1 VLGKGSGFE
10 LLGRPQYSALWPL
23 MLLVYLPEFA
33 ILLFMTTW
41 FYHRTGEAHCGAG
54 LRPVPA
60 VPPFRDSIS
69 VSNGAHLQAVPV
81 VLTHAYPV
89 RSEGNMK
96 RVIVV
101 TDSTAG
107 LPADLAAQAGLRV
120 IPLWVY
126 FGEQGYRDGVD
137 ITTEQFY
144 PMLAKSKKLPT
155 TSQPSAGEFVEFY
168 RSLAGEAEAIVS
180 IHISAELSG
189 TVASAQAA
197 RDMMADLPVHVVDSR
212 SASMGLGLIA
222 LAAARAAA
230 AGQSAEQVAAL
241 AERIVPRMNI
251 VFVVDTLEYLH
262 KGGRIGGASA
272 FLGSLIQIKPI
283 LQLEKGRIEALE
295 KVRSRQK
302 AIDRLL
308 EILSERAGSGVP
320 VRAALIHAQAPGEAE
335 ALRERMAGKYSFDEL
350 YVAGLSPAI
359 GTHTGPGTIGAGFY
373 TDE

>member
-1 VLGKGSGFE
+1 
-10 LLGRPQYSALWPL
+10 
-23 MLLVYLPEFA
+23 
-33 ILLFMTTW
+33 
-41 FYHRTGEAHCGAG
+41 
-54 LRPVPA
+54 
-60 VPPFRDSIS
+60 
-69 VSNGAHLQAVPV
+69 
-81 VLTHAYPV
+81 
-89 RSEGNMK
+89 MK

-107 LPADLAAQAGLRV
+107 LPADLAAGAGLHV
-120 IPLWVY
+120 IPLWVH
-126 FGEQGYRDGVD
+126 FGEKGYRDGVD

-144 PMLAKSKKLPT
+144 PMLSKARKLPT
-155 TSQPSAGEFVEFY
+155 TSQPAAGEFVELY

-189 TVASAQAA
+189 TVASAMAA
-197 RDMMADLPVHVVDSR
+197 RDMLPDLPVHVVDSR

-230 AGQSAEQVAAL
+230 AGQSGEQVAAL

-251 VFVVDTLEYLH
+251 LFVVDTLEYLH

-283 LQLEKGRIEALE
+283 LQLDRGRIEPLD
-295 KVRSRQK
+295 KVRSRTK

-308 EILSERAGSGVP
+308 EVLAERAGKGGP
-320 VRAALIHAQAPGEAE
+320 LRASIVHAQNLEEAE
-335 ALRERMAGKYSFDEL
+335 ALRKRMAGLFRFDEF

-373 TDE
+373 TEE